1 MKAVIFGATGMV
13 GQAVLREAI
22 MDMGVDQVLAVGR
35 APVALVNPKFESITH
50 ADFLDFTPLAKKFK
64 GIDVCFWCLGIASAG
79 LSETDYQRITCDYT
93 VAAAKT
99 LLKVNPKIT
108 FVFISGMGADSSE
121 KGRVMWARIKGKT
134 ENAILSMKFRRAVVI
149 RPAFIEPKDGIRSR
163 TRLYR
168 VLYRVFWPVMP
179 LIKLFAPKSV
189 ISTRALGRVMLHVA
203 RAGAPKPVLESADLV
218 ALVKDIQ
225 NKK

>member
-22 MDMGVDQVLAVGR
+22 LDIGVERVIAVGR
-35 APVALVNPKFESITH
+35 SPIALVNPKFENIIH
-50 ADFLDFTPLAKKFK
+50 ADFLHFAPLEKKLQ

-79 LSETDYQRITCDYT
+79 LNEAEYKKITCDYT
-93 VAAAKT
+93 LAAAKT
-99 LLKVNPKIT
+99 LLKVNPKMT
-108 FVFISGMGADSSE
+108 FVFISGMGADASE
-121 KGRVMWARIKGKT
+121 QGRVMWARVKGMA
-134 ENAILSMKFRRAVVI
+134 ENGILGMKFKRAIVI

-168 VLYRVFWPVMP
+168 WLYIFFRPFMP
-179 LIKLFAPKSV
+179 LIRLIAPNSVTNTRLLGKL
-189 ISTRALGRVMLHVA
+189 MLHMA
-203 RAGAPKPVLESADLV
+203 RHGSPKPIMESADLV
-218 ALVKDIQ
+218 KLARDFQ